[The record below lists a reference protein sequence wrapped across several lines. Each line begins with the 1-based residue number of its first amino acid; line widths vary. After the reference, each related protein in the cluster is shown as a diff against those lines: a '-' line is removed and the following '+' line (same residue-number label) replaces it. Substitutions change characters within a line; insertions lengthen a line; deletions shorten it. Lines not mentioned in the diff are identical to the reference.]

1 MSKLTTR
8 EKTLVIILL
17 VTVVLVCGYMF
28 VMRPILADRQQ
39 NKILIVE
46 KEAEKKNLQEQN
58 ASLPDLEKKLKETQE
73 YVEKNKKDFF
83 AKDITTWNAERYVT
97 TLIEKHNIEVVAI
110 DISGP
115 NPFEISPEKKFDKE
129 GKEIQQEPVKT
140 DVNKITVTVSSGNSL
155 QNLINYLDE
164 LKKDKVNISVNSWY
178 YEIKEG
184 KVKCSVSV
192 DMYCA

>member
-8 EKTLVIILL
+8 EKTLVIFLL
-17 VTVVLVCGYMF
+17 ATVVLVCGYMF

-39 NKILIVE
+39 NKIILVE
-46 KEAEKKNLQEQN
+46 KETEKKNLEEQITML
-58 ASLPDLEKKLKETQE
+58 SDLEKKLKEAQE
-73 YVEKNKKDFF
+73 YVEKNKEFF
-83 AKDITTWNAERYVT
+83 FSKDITTWNAERYVT
-97 TLIEKHNIEVVAI
+97 NLVEKHNIEVLAL

-140 DVNKITVTVSSGNSL
+140 DVNKITITISSGNSL
-155 QNLINYLDE
+155 QNLIDYLDE

-178 YEIKEG
+178 YETKDG
-184 KVKCSVSV
+184 KVKCSMSL